1 LIQALTFDRDWR
13 ISADAMACEA
23 VQALPEIFMMLEAA
37 LGVGMTSASTA
48 NETSSLRRVCFIA
61 ANL

>member
-1 LIQALTFDRDWR
+1 
-13 ISADAMACEA
+13 MACEA